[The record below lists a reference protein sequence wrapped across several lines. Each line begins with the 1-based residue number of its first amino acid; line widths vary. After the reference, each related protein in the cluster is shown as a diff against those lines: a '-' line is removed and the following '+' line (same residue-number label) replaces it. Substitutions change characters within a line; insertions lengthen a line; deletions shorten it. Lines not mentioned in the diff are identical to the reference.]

1 MFNRWRPLVTNMPE
15 TAYTPEAST
24 RRDLIEQYVYSLTQ
38 PQETPLETLT
48 NMCWM
53 AVKRDFAGSVTTDQ
67 NKAVMTFMVAFFANL
82 TTETREALMRDLT
95 PSARA
100 RLMESPNAE

>member
-1 MFNRWRPLVTNMPE
+1 MPE

-24 RRDLIEQYVYSLTQ
+24 RRDLIEQYVHDLTTDS
-38 PQETPLETLT
+38 TPLETLT
-48 NMCWM
+48 HMCWM
-53 AVKRDFAGSVTTDQ
+53 AVKRDFSGSVTTDQ